1 MATLTFDTYAFIRK
15 LKESGIPE
23 EQARA
28 QVEALSTAFEQF
40 HSELHLTD
48 VATSRDIRELELKI
62 EALRVE
68 LKRDTELLKAEVRRD
83 IAENKAE
90 LIRWVVGAGFLQTAL
105 ITGLLLKISSVM

>member
-40 HSELHLTD
+40 QGETHFTELASKHE
-48 VATSRDIRELELKI
+48 IRGLELKI
-62 EALRVE
+62 ELVRAEV
-68 LKRDTELLKAEVRRD
+68 KRDMAET
-83 IAENKAE
+83 KAE
-90 LIRWVVGAGFLQTAL
+90 LIRWIIGAGFLQTAL
-105 ITGLLLKISSVM
+105 ITALLLKLSAGI

>member
-40 HSELHLTD
+40 QGETHFTELASKH
-48 VATSRDIRELELKI
+48 DIRELELKI
-62 EALRVE
+62 ELLRSE
-68 LKRDTELLKAEVRRD
+68 LKRDMAES
-83 IAENKAE
+83 KAE
-90 LIRWVVGAGFLQTAL
+90 LIRWVIGAGFLQTAL
-105 ITGLLLKISSVM
+105 ITALLLKLSAGI

>member
-40 HSELHLTD
+40 QGETHLTELAD
-48 VATSRDIRELELKI
+48 KHDIRELELKI
-62 EALRVE
+62 ELLRSE
-68 LKRDTELLKAEVRRD
+68 LKRDMAES
-83 IAENKAE
+83 KAE
-90 LIRWVVGAGFLQTAL
+90 LIRWVIGAGFLQTAL
-105 ITGLLLKISSVM
+105 IAALLLKLSAGI

>member
-1 MATLTFDTYAFIRK
+1 MTTLAFDTYAFIRK
-15 LKESGIPE
+15 LKESGITE

-40 HSELHLTD
+40 QAELHFTD

-62 EALRVE
+62 E
-68 LKRDTELLKAEVRRD
+68 LLKAELKRD

-90 LIRWVVGAGFLQTAL
+90 LIRWIVGAGFLQTAL
-105 ITGLLLKISSVM
+105 ITALLLKVSAGI